1 MPVVVLLGGPLIE
14 WSEIE
19 KSSRQLPESLG
30 GKEFQVRQGFVDLP
44 PSKRQKKEKKANK
57 EKKAQW
63 NHDRMWSLLPNAL
76 KVIEQAA
83 AKNSRPIDF
92 EQYKDMDVGTVWG
105 AALVADF
112 RCITRRGGL
121 YIHICINRSSYV
133 ILQKKLHL
141 LGYHL
146 LTCCL
151 HTCEAAWR
159 PSNTGPPQIISS
171 LATFCFTMSAS
182 ERSSTLSSSNF
193 RCRTS
198 TRSQLNMWAPCS
210 TWMWTGPCR

>member
-44 PSKRQKKEKKANK
+44 PSKRQKKAKKANK

-133 ILQKKLHL
+133 ILQKKHL
-141 LGYHL
+141 L
-146 LTCCL
+146 
-151 HTCEAAWR
+151 AR
-159 PSNTGPPQIISS
+159 VS
-171 LATFCFTMSAS
+171 LANLLFTY
-182 ERSSTLSSSNF
+182 L
-193 RCRTS
+193 
-198 TRSQLNMWAPCS
+198 
-210 TWMWTGPCR
+210 